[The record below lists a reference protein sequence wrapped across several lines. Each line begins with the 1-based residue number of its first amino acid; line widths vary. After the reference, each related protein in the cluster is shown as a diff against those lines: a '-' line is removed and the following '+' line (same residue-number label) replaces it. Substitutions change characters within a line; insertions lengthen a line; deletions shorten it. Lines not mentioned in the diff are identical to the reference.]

1 MAEYTTLKDLN
12 PDEIRAEYDV
22 GEVVSIEPVPGGAA
36 NSSFRLR
43 GVKGG
48 SATDYALTV
57 LDNDPE
63 SAPQLA
69 SLLGRLA
76 GRFDTTELV
85 RTTGGRA
92 TVTIGG
98 RVMILKLWVEGNVY
112 PVFPEDLLG
121 RAGAALARLH
131 ALPVDEVIGDNPLPS
146 LGRRLA
152 AERRSHIADFA
163 DRTFAQ
169 WLSVRLA
176 ALGDTDS
183 GRQHTL
189 IHGDLYS
196 DNIIVRGSGE
206 LVIID
211 WETACREDPLL
222 DLGMAIIGLG
232 VIEGRLVP
240 ERVEAIVE
248 GYSSELPLT
257 SRERTGVL
265 RDMVE
270 LSALIIAFHR
280 YFRHNVR
287 YPGSPAADKYRE
299 MIGIVDSLAG
309 CTLSGR

>member
-1 MAEYTTLKDLN
+1 MAEYTTLKDLD
-12 PDEIRAEYDV
+12 PEEICAEYDI
-22 GEVVSIEPVPGGAA
+22 GKVVSIEPVSGGAA
-36 NSSFRLR
+36 NSSFRVR
-43 GVKGG
+43 GVKDGEP
-48 SATDYALTV
+48 TDYALTV
-57 LDNDPE
+57 LDNDPA

-85 RTTGGRA
+85 RSIGGRSA
-92 TVTIGG
+92 VTIGC
-98 RVMILKLWVEGNVY
+98 RVIILKVWVEGTVY

-131 ALPVDEVIGDNPLPS
+131 ALPVDEVVGDEPLPS
-146 LGRRLA
+146 LGRRLT
-152 AERRSHIADFA
+152 AERRSHIVDFA
-163 DRTFAQ
+163 DRAFAQ
-169 WLSVRLA
+169 WLAVRLT
-176 ALGDTDS
+176 ALGEADS

-196 DNIIVRGSGE
+196 DNIIVRGSGD

-232 VIEGRLVP
+232 VVEGRLVP
-240 ERVEAIVE
+240 ERVDAIVE
-248 GYSSELPLT
+248 GYSSEIPLT
-257 SRERTGVL
+257 SEERTGVL

-280 YFRHNVR
+280 YYRHNVR
-287 YPGSPAADKYRE
+287 YPGSTAADKYRE
-299 MIGIVDSLAG
+299 MIGVVDSLAG
-309 CTLSGR
+309 CTLSER